1 MSIEVF
7 MKMTALYIRTSTDKQ
22 QTGLEAQK
30 RALIEYCKNHS
41 ITDYRVYSDS
51 GVSGTKEK
59 RPALNQLMID
69 IEMGKVSAVIV
80 YSFSRFARSVSHLMQ
95 AMEVFKKLEVDFV
108 SLTENIDTK
117 TPMGKA
123 MFVIISAISALER
136 DLIAERVKNGMIN
149 ARAKGKQIGR
159 PETAPL
165 DSIKSLRRRGL
176 TYRQIAE
183 VLGVGHGSISKAIAV
198 DSNNKD

>member
-1 MSIEVF
+1 MEKKVG
-7 MKMTALYIRTSTDKQ
+7 LYLRTSTDRQ

-30 RALIEYCKNHS
+30 RALLEYCKRNNIS
-41 ITDYRVYSDS
+41 NFLVYSDS
-51 GVSGTKEK
+51 GVSGTKES
-59 RPALNQLMID
+59 RPSLNSLMND
-69 IEMGKVSAVIV
+69 IEGGKIKSVVV

-95 AMEVFKKLEVDFV
+95 AMELFKKLNVDFV

-136 DLIAERVKNGMIN
+136 DLIAERVRNGLKN
-149 ARAKGKQIGR
+149 AKAKGKQIGR
-159 PETAPL
+159 PETVPV
-165 DSIKSLRRRGL
+165 DSIISLRAKGL

-183 VLGVGHGSISKAIAV
+183 VLNVGHGSITRAMKLHQKKST
-198 DSNNKD
+198 

>member
-1 MSIEVF
+1 
-7 MKMTALYIRTSTDKQ
+7 MKFTALYLRTSTDKQ

-30 RALIEYCKNHS
+30 RALEDYCF
-41 ITDYRVYSDS
+41 RVGIKEFKIYSDS
-51 GVSGTKEK
+51 GISGTKEK
-59 RPALNQLMID
+59 RPALNQLMSD
-69 IEMGKVSAVIV
+69 VENGNVSAVIV
-80 YSFSRFARSVSHLMQ
+80 YSFSRLARSVSHLMQ
-95 AMEVFKKLEVDFV
+95 AMETFRKMNVDFV

-117 TPMGKA
+117 TPIGKA

-159 PETAPL
+159 PKSVPVE
-165 DSIKSLRRRGL
+165 SIISLHKKGL

-183 VLGVGHGSISKAIAV
+183 VLKVGHGSITKAIAKYKKEK
-198 DSNNKD
+198 S

>member
-1 MSIEVF
+1 
-7 MKMTALYIRTSTDKQ
+7 MKRTALYVRTSTDKQ

-30 RALIEYCKNHS
+30 RALEDYCNKYG
-41 ITDYRVYSDS
+41 ITDFEVYSDS

-59 RPALNQLMID
+59 RPALNQLMEDID
-69 IEMGKVSAVIV
+69 QGKISAVIV

-95 AMEVFKKLEVDFV
+95 AMDVFKKRNVDFV

-136 DLIAERVKNGMIN
+136 DLIAERVKNGMVN

-159 PETAPL
+159 PESVPL
-165 DSIKSLRRRGL
+165 ESIKSLRKKGL
-176 TYRQIAE
+176 TYRQISE
-183 VLGVGHGSISKAIAV
+183 VLGVGHGSISKAIGL
-198 DSNNKD
+198 DNKDDD